1 MKLKQGEK
9 HDGLVHEDFK
19 EADAKEPS
27 INGTIQ
33 KVRVLTP
40 HSFTI
45 GDTTKYEP
53 YVGKGIAKQL
63 RTKVLIEQKP
73 WSECFA
79 KNMDELP
86 LDMNLA
92 FCDFEKMAHPK
103 AEHICFRALSQFQA
117 DKKRMPRP
125 WNLEDAMAFV
135 EIAKK
140 LATDLKM
147 EAEDLSD
154 DGITIKLFYVFPM

>member
-1 MKLKQGEK
+1 MKLKEGEK

-19 EADAKEPS
+19 EADSKEPS

-73 WSECFA
+73 WSDCIA
-79 KNMDELP
+79 KTMDELP

-92 FCDFEKMAHPK
+92 YCDFEKIAHPK
-103 AEHICFRALSQFQA
+103 AEHICFRALSQF
-117 DKKRMPRP
+117 
-125 WNLEDAMAFV
+125 
-135 EIAKK
+135 
-140 LATDLKM
+140 
-147 EAEDLSD
+147 
-154 DGITIKLFYVFPM
+154 